1 MIVYLLVAGLA
12 VWMVGCALAGYH
24 KRFGLFALVACVGLA
39 LNGIWMYLGLQASP
53 LSPPA
58 LMAQIAVAI
67 YALGAVGVGWL
78 IGRVVREF
86 RNSRVDPT

>member
-1 MIVYLLVAGLA
+1 MIVYLLIAGLA
-12 VWMVGCALAGYH
+12 VWMFGCAYAGYH
-24 KRFGLFALVACVGLA
+24 KRFVLFALVAFVGMG
-39 LNGIWMYLGLQASP
+39 LNGIWMYLGLHASP

-58 LMAQIAVAI
+58 LMAQIAAPMYAI
-67 YALGAVGVGWL
+67 GALGVGWL